1 MVNQNERLE
10 LLMER
15 AVALL
20 RSGGIVAAPTDTQY
34 ALAALTGQGGAIM
47 HLFALKGRSDE
58 QALPIFLPDLSWL
71 EIVAGEVTVAARAL
85 AEEVWPGALTL
96 VLQRNVKW
104 RSLAVPGKTVAVRIP
119 NHPVALALLA
129 AVAEPITGTS
139 ANRHGEVA
147 AVEPEA
153 VGATFGEAVEVLPPL
168 GVMPDGRASTILDC
182 TGSEPHV
189 LRAGA
194 VSEER
199 IRDVLARHVA
209 LSNRN

>member
-1 MVNQNERLE
+1 MNETDRLE
-10 LLMER
+10 PLVEQ
-15 AVALL
+15 ATASL
-20 RSGGIVAAPTDTQY
+20 RGGGIVAVPTDTQY
-34 ALAALTGQGGAIM
+34 ALAALAGQGGAIM
-47 HLFALKGRSDE
+47 RLFALKRRSDE

-71 EIVAGEVTVAARAL
+71 EIVASDVSVAARAL
-85 AEEVWPGALTL
+85 AEGAWPGALTL
-96 VLQRNVKW
+96 VLPRRPEW

-129 AVAEPITGTS
+129 VVAEPITGTS
-139 ANRHGEVA
+139 ANRHGEPA
-147 AVEPEA
+147 AVDPEA
-153 VGATFGEAVEVLPPL
+153 VRATFGEAVEILPPM

-182 TGSEPHV
+182 TGPEPRV

-209 LSNRN
+209 LTNRN

>member
-1 MVNQNERLE
+1 M
-10 LLMER
+10 
-15 AVALL
+15 
-20 RSGGIVAAPTDTQY
+20 AAPTETQY
-34 ALAALTGQGGAIM
+34 ALSALAGQGGAIM

-71 EIVAGEVTVAARAL
+71 EIVAEEVSAAARAL

-96 VLQRNVKW
+96 VLQRNGKW

-139 ANRHGEVA
+139 ANRHGEEA

-153 VGATFGEAVEVLPPL
+153 VSATFGEAVEVLPPM

-182 TGSEPHV
+182 TGPEPRV

-194 VSEER
+194 VSDEQ
-199 IRDVLARHVA
+199 IRDVLARQVT
-209 LSNRN
+209 LSNRH